1 MAAIGQGGIMIGM
14 AGGGTGGPAVGF
26 IATIP
31 LMIASFGGGYL
42 YALNPAYPWFLVAVT
57 TAISIVLTVL
67 FIRDPQQA
75 EV

>member
-1 MAAIGQGGIMIGM
+1 MAALGQGGIMLGM

-26 IATIP
+26 IVTIP
-31 LMIASFGGGYL
+31 LMIASFAGGYL
-42 YALNPAYPWFLVAVT
+42 YVLNPTYPWFFTAVT
-57 TAISIVLTVL
+57 TAISIILVLL